1 MNLGELILKPRID
14 MEVIRFDFT
23 GSQVIGGATSDSDFD
38 ILVQVKEI
46 HPTEN
51 YNTGGYEWH
60 AVDYGM
66 VGEDINFQS
75 LKHESV
81 NLILTNKTEFYDLFM
96 LATKTARML
105 NLTKKEDRIRLFQ
118 FILYGVTGN

>member
-1 MNLGELILKPRID
+1 MNLAELILKPHINI
-14 MEVIRFDFT
+14 EVIRFDFT

-46 HPTEN
+46 RSATD
-51 YNTGGYEWH
+51 YITGGYTWSTVE
-60 AVDYGM
+60 YGLI
-66 VGEDINFQS
+66 GEDTHFQS
-75 LKHESV
+75 LKHGSV
-81 NLILTNKTEFYDLFM
+81 NLILTDKTEFYDLFM